1 MKSKGYWNCYLWVLR
16 DNYSARG
23 FYEKYGFYYNNDE
36 YKFELNNKPLKDVRY
51 VLKL

>member
-1 MKSKGYWNCYLWVLR
+1 MKSKGYRNCYLWVLR
-16 DNYSARG
+16 DNYSARE
-23 FYEKYGFYYNNDE
+23 FYEKYGFYCNNDE